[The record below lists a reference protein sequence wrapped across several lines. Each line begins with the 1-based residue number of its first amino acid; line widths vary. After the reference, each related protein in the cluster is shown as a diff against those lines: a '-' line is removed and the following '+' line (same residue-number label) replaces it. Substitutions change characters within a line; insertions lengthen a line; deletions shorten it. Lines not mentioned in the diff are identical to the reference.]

1 MYAIVTNVRVDN
13 PDEARL
19 ILPEAREACLS
30 RAPSIV
36 SGYWLE
42 PIAGIG
48 TSVLVFETKELAE
61 AATEY
66 PLPDMPGVTRLDLT
80 IREVF
85 AHV

>member
-1 MYAIVTNVRVDN
+1 
-13 PDEARL
+13 
-19 ILPEAREACLS
+19 
-30 RAPSIV
+30 
-36 SGYWLE
+36 
-42 PIAGIG
+42 
-48 TSVLVFETKELAE
+48 LVFETKELAE